1 MEDDIDMENKQISY
15 GRLLNSHDFQN
26 STFIPNIVRKS
37 LKLTSP
43 YYLFIYIPADEIIKI
58 SIFPV
63 ENATIKKLLLRLKEF
78 SPDLV
83 KGISRVL
90 KNFDL
95 GDGTIHTTGLCFESV
110 NCFYETYLDLTNIEK
125 RNISIEEIRQ
135 EFLKV
140 PRVDSVE
147 IIDIPVEPFN

>member
-1 MEDDIDMENKQISY
+1 MEDHIDIESKQISY
-15 GRLLNSHDFQN
+15 GRLLKAQDFQA
-26 STFIPNIVRKS
+26 SSFIPENVRKS
-37 LKLTSP
+37 LKSTSP
-43 YYLFIYIPADEIIKI
+43 FYLFIYIPADEIIKI

-63 ENATIKKLLLRLKEF
+63 PNPTIKKLLLRLKEF

-83 KGISRVL
+83 KGISGVL

-95 GDGTIHTTGLCFESV
+95 GDGTIHTTGLCFESI
-110 NCFYETYLDLTNIEK
+110 NCFYETYLDLTNIER
-125 RNISIEEIRQ
+125 RNISIDEIRQ

-147 IIDIPVEPFN
+147 IIDIPVEPFE

>member
-1 MEDDIDMENKQISY
+1 MDEDGDCSKQISY
-15 GRLLNSHDFQN
+15 GRLLQAQDFKT
-26 STFIPNIVRKS
+26 STFIPENVRNS
-37 LKLTSP
+37 LKLSP
-43 YYLFIYIPADEIIKI
+43 FYLFIYIPADEIVKI

-83 KGISRVL
+83 KGISGVL
-90 KNFDL
+90 KNFNL
-95 GDGTIHTTGLCFESV
+95 GDGTIHTTGLCFENI

-125 RNISIEEIRQ
+125 RNISLEEIRQ

-140 PRVDSVE
+140 PRVDSVD
-147 IIDIPVEPFN
+147 IIDIPVETFG

>member
-1 MEDDIDMENKQISY
+1 MEGDIENEVSKQISY
-15 GRLLNSHDFQN
+15 GRLLSDHDFK
-26 STFIPNIVRKS
+26 SSAFIPENVRS
-37 LKLTSP
+37 GLKLSA

-63 ENATIKKLLLRLKEF
+63 RNATIKKLLLRLKEF

-83 KGISRVL
+83 KGISGVL

-147 IIDIPVEPFN
+147 IIDIPVEPFK